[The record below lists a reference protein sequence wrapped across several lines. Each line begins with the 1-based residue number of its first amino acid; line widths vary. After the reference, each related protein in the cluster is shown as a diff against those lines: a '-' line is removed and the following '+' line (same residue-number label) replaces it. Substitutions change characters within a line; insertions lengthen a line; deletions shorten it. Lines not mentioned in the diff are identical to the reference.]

1 MAGASRGGDVVT
13 TAPEQ
18 PIDLIAVYRLLDD
31 TGPRPE
37 LAHHEKQYAA
47 HVLADEG
54 LTLRQIAARLGVAQ
68 RTINRWRNQPVAM
81 PDTEPASTRGQAYA
95 RCREVDP
102 AIFYPLDEEGV
113 PRNYSRARSVCASCT
128 VRTECRE
135 GAMAR
140 EGDSHTDARDGM
152 WGGLSPDQRHALA
165 MVRKAGV

>member
-1 MAGASRGGDVVT
+1 MT

-18 PIDLIAVYRLLDD
+18 HIDLTAVWRLLDS
-31 TGPRPE
+31 TGPGPE
-37 LAHHEKQYAA
+37 LAHHERVYAA
-47 HVLADEG
+47 HVLVDDG
-54 LTLRQIAARLGVAQ
+54 ISIGRLAKLFSVSE
-68 RTINRWRNQPVAM
+68 RTIHRWRAEPVAM
-81 PDTEPASTRGQAYA
+81 PDTEPAPTRWQEYA

-113 PRNYSRARSVCASCT
+113 PRSYSRARSVCASCT

-135 GAMAR
+135 DAMAR

-165 MVRKAGV
+165 LARKAGA